1 MHHLTLVV
9 FALALNM
16 DSFAAGVAY
25 GMRRISLPFFC
36 VLVISAMSVLAII
49 LSMLAGGLL
58 TGILPEALAR
68 RLGGSILFLTG
79 CWFIWQAL
87 GKKNRKTGEGAEKSG
102 PETLLAIHLRSLG
115 LVIQVLREPQRADLD
130 YSGEISLREAFLLG
144 TALAM
149 DSLGAGFA
157 ARLLGFNLPL
167 TAALV
172 GAGHLVLTYL
182 GLFAGRG
189 IGATWL
195 GKQFSALPGC
205 ILILLG
211 LSRLR

>member
-1 MHHLTLVV
+1 MYHSTLFV

-16 DSFAAGVAY
+16 DAFAAGVAY
-25 GMRRISLPFFC
+25 GMRRISLPFPS

-58 TGILPEALAR
+58 AGLIPEVFAR
-68 RLGGSILFLTG
+68 RLGGSILFLAG

-87 GKKNRKTGEGAEKSG
+87 GKNKKPDETAEKSG
-102 PETLLAIHLRSLG
+102 PETLLAIRLRSLG

-167 TAALV
+167 TAILV
-172 GAGHLVLTYL
+172 GTGHLVLTYL

-189 IGATWL
+189 IGATWF
-195 GKQFSALPGC
+195 GRQFSAVPGC

-211 LSRLR
+211 LSKLR